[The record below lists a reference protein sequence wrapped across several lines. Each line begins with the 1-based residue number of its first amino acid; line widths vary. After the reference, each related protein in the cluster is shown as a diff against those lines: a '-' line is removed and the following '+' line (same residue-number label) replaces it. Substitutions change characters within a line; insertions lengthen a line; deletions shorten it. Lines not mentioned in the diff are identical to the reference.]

1 MQSAG
6 FADATLLVLAH
17 GSTVNVGSAAR
28 ARLHAAELRRRGW
41 FAAVREC
48 FWQQPPKLE
57 EVLSA
62 VTTPRVFLVP
72 LFIGAG
78 YFVDEVF
85 PTVLGLKSAGE
96 ATYSRV
102 RRSAGR
108 TLFYCEPVGT
118 HPGMTD
124 VLLARARDVVAKHP
138 FPRAPGSAETALF
151 IVGHGTERSASSRRA
166 VEAHVDT
173 IRRRGEYAEVHPA
186 FLEEAPFVADCQRV
200 AQARNLVV
208 VPFFVSDG
216 LHVVEDIPVM
226 LGESAAAVRT
236 RLKAGLPTWRNPTER
251 AGKRIWYAP
260 GLGAEPLLA
269 EVILQRVC
277 EAAAWVAA
285 HGGLTGSA

>member
-17 GSTVNVGSAAR
+17 GSTVNVGSAGP
-28 ARLHAAELRRRGW
+28 ARLHAAELRRRGL
-41 FAAVREC
+41 FAAVHEC
-48 FWQQPPKLE
+48 FWQQSPKLE
-57 EVLSA
+57 EVLA
-62 VTTPRVFLVP
+62 TVATPRVFLVP

-96 ATYSRV
+96 AAYPRV
-102 RRSAGR
+102 RRSEGR

-124 VLLARARDVVAKHP
+124 VLLARARGVVAKHP
-138 FPRAPGSAETALF
+138 FPRAPKLAETALF
-151 IVGHGTERSASSRRA
+151 IVGHGTERAASSRRA
-166 VEAHVDT
+166 VEAQVDT
-173 IRRRGEYAEVHPA
+173 IRRRGEYAEVYAA
-186 FLEEAPFVADCQRV
+186 FMEEAPFIAEFHRV

-226 LGESAAAVRT
+226 LGEPEAAVRA
-236 RLKAGLPTWRNPTER
+236 RLNAGLPTWRNPTER
-251 AGKRIWYAP
+251 HGKRIWYAP

-269 EVILQRVC
+269 EVILQRVR
-277 EAAAWVAA
+277 EAAAWVAGRA
-285 HGGLTGSA
+285 DRPDSA